1 MIRRPPRSTRTDT
14 LFPYTTLFR
23 SSAADLLRLP
33 ALWTVLLPTAIG
45 LFAQVGF
52 LTHLVAYLDPQ
63 LSPEALSLVVGLTT
77 GAAIVGRLG
86 TGLVVTRIDPRTPTP
101 VNLAGTV
108 AALAVFAARPGQR
121 DL

>member
-1 MIRRPPRSTRTDT
+1 
-14 LFPYTTLFR
+14 
-23 SSAADLLRLP
+23 AAAELLRLP

-63 LSPEALSLVVGLTT
+63 LSAEAVSLVVGLTT

-86 TGLVVTRIDPRTPTP
+86 TGLVVDRIDPRIATAVT
-101 VNLAGTV
+101 LAV
-108 AALAVFAARPGQR
+108 QVVALAVLAAGPGMPAMAVACTAFG
-121 DL
+121 LGVGNLITLPSLIL